1 MEELAILFRFKQL
14 LGQQCHQM
22 VSRSV
27 FKQDH
32 EMLGDIYEKAD
43 GHYDSIIERLIGLGR
58 TPNIPTINL
67 QAAQKLQQLVLSYKE
82 NAECF
87 SAILNLN
94 KQILQNIE
102 MLAKSPGI
110 SQGTLQLIGGHADEI
125 EKENYFLG
133 QRLKK

>member
-1 MEELAILFRFKQL
+1 
-14 LGQQCHQM
+14 
-22 VSRSV
+22 V